1 MRAKIP
7 WARVLA
13 EGTAIV
19 VSILL
24 AFGIQAG
31 WERRQEGDDASRALE
46 ALRQDFTANR
56 DTLSLLVSDHTLWAD
71 ELAWFYATPLEEH
84 LASPRSD
91 SIAERVLASFVL
103 QITYDPTVG
112 SLETLLRGGRIGVI
126 QSAELENAL
135 WLWERQLSDS
145 QEEAQLLIGTVNTTI
160 QEFVRLGIFDPR
172 LPEEPPPG
180 AIEKLWRSDALASQ
194 ASILELWRGS
204 YVSELESLLRLTD
217 SVLALIDAR

>member
-112 SLETLLRGGRIGVI
+112 SLETLLE
-126 QSAELENAL
+126 Q
-135 WLWERQLSDS
+135 
-145 QEEAQLLIGTVNTTI
+145 
-160 QEFVRLGIFDPR
+160 
-172 LPEEPPPG
+172 
-180 AIEKLWRSDALASQ
+180 LWRSDAWAGH
-194 ASILELWRGS
+194 APILELWRGS